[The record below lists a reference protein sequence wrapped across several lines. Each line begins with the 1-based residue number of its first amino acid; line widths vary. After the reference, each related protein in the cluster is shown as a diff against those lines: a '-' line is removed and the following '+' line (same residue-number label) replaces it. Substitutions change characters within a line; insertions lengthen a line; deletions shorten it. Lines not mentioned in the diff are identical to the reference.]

1 MIIRFSLSEDS
12 IDPLVLRQAL
22 PRLDAGGYCS
32 FEGWARDNNLGKTV
46 TQLTYEAY
54 VPLALKQ
61 GEAVIRETLGRFEI
75 LDASACHRTGTLSPG
90 DLAVWIG
97 VCAPHR
103 AAAFEACRYLIDRIK
118 ETVPIWKFEAYSDG
132 TNEWLDPTDC
142 GCAKKTNPQG

>member
-12 IDPLVLRQAL
+12 IDPLALRQAL

-75 LDASACHRTGTLSPG
+75 LDASACHRTRA
-90 DLAVWIG
+90 LAPPQL
-97 VCAPHR
+97 AFFAR
-103 AAAFEACRYLIDRIK
+103 AH
-118 ETVPIWKFEAYSDG
+118 VPTS
-132 TNEWLDPTDC
+132 LLR
-142 GCAKKTNPQG
+142 